1 MNLLRTFLLVS
12 AVSLSCGVVVAHGQT
27 PQDSPDVNP
36 TISQAARSAGNELSK
51 SITELN
57 AMRAQIA
64 GEKLPLA
71 QELTTLEESVIQLR
85 RDNEK
90 VQRLVDAGALEIG
103 TMKAEMKV
111 RQDELSYIGS
121 LLDEYARTFET
132 KVGVGEMQIY
142 GEPVETAKQAVE
154 NKTLTPTERFA
165 RQTLFTSL
173 TIKRLFDVIGGNLFA
188 GVGVDTL
195 GTVMNGQFAMI
206 GPLTFFRADS
216 GMAGV
221 AVPQVGSPN
230 PLVRPLEGELSGAI
244 GSLVASGEGTLPLDP
259 SRGGALKALVQKTN
273 IVHVFVK
280 GGPIMWPLLLA
291 SVVAVAVVLERLL
304 FLLSEQRKRSP

>member
-1 MNLLRTFLLVS
+1 
-12 AVSLSCGVVVAHGQT
+12 
-27 PQDSPDVNP
+27 
-36 TISQAARSAGNELSK
+36 
-51 SITELN
+51 
-57 AMRAQIA
+57 MRAQIA

-206 GPLTFFRADS
+206 GPITFFVLILEWLESLFRKS
-216 GMAGV
+216 
-221 AVPQVGSPN
+221 
-230 PLVRPLEGELSGAI
+230 VRPTHSCDLSKENSQAQSDLWSHREKEHFHSI
-244 GSLVASGEGTLPLDP
+244 HL
-259 SRGGALKALVQKTN
+259 
-273 IVHVFVK
+273 
-280 GGPIMWPLLLA
+280 
-291 SVVAVAVVLERLL
+291 AVA
-304 FLLSEQRKRSP
+304 LSKLSSRKQTSFIFS

>member
-27 PQDSPDVNP
+27 PQDSPDENP

-165 RQTLFTSL
+165 RQTLFT
-173 TIKRLFDVIGGNLFA
+173 A
-188 GVGVDTL
+188 
-195 GTVMNGQFAMI
+195 
-206 GPLTFFRADS
+206 
-216 GMAGV
+216 
-221 AVPQVGSPN
+221 
-230 PLVRPLEGELSGAI
+230 
-244 GSLVASGEGTLPLDP
+244 
-259 SRGGALKALVQKTN
+259 
-273 IVHVFVK
+273 
-280 GGPIMWPLLLA
+280 
-291 SVVAVAVVLERLL
+291 
-304 FLLSEQRKRSP
+304 